1 MEVHTNDENIKRLKK
16 MKKSKRRMYAPPEY
30 SNFKKLYIGSGLTKK
45 EKKVKKKILSREV
58 KSVNLEKT
66 RSVADLVAAFGN
78 TSVQARNIGLC
89 AKVYENT
96 LRDPDRPTIFL
107 GLAGPLIAGGLRKTI
122 RDMIEFGIVD
132 VVVSTGA
139 ILYQDIYQAR
149 GYKHYIGSPD
159 VDDGALHDLLINRI
173 YDTYVDDEKFADTD
187 EWVSRF
193 ADGLKPRTYSTREF
207 LYLLSEKLN
216 DKNSILV
223 TARKHGVPVFCPAI
237 NDSSIGIG
245 LTEHYRRRALKHE
258 NRVVIDAIRDNYEL
272 TQIVVKSKKT
282 AAVYVAGGVP
292 KNFINDSVVMGY
304 IFGRNMGGHTY
315 AFQVTTDV
323 PHWGGLSG
331 STLDEAKS
339 WGKISKKATKAMAFV
354 EPTVSLPLIVGY
366 VLQRGYWKG
375 RKRLQFKWASD
386 VLEKIEQR

>member
-1 MEVHTNDENIKRLKK
+1 
-16 MKKSKRRMYAPPEY
+16 MKKSKIRMYASPE
-30 SNFKKLYIGSGLTKK
+30 SSDFKKLYIGPGLTKK
-45 EKKVKKKILSREV
+45 ERRVKKRILSKEV

-66 RSVADLVAAFGN
+66 RSVADLVAAFEGM
-78 TSVQARNIGLC
+78 SVQARNIGLC
-89 AKVYENT
+89 AKVYENA

-149 GYKHYIGSPD
+149 GHKHYVGSPD
-159 VDDGALHDLLINRI
+159 VDDEVLHDLLINRI

-187 EWVSRF
+187 EWVSRL
-193 ADGLKPRTYSTREF
+193 ADRLEPRTYSTREF
-207 LYLLSEKLN
+207 LYLLSGELN

-223 TARKHGVPVFCPAI
+223 TAKKHGVPIFCPAM

-245 LTEHYRRRALKHE
+245 LTEHYRRKALKHE
-258 NRVVIDAIRDNYEL
+258 KMVMIDAIRDNYEL

-282 AAVYVAGGVP
+282 AGIYVAGGVP
-292 KNFINDSVVMGY
+292 KNFINDSVVSGY
-304 IFGRNMGGHTY
+304 IFGKNTGGHAY

-339 WGKISKKATKAMAFV
+339 WGKISKRATKAMAFV

-366 VLQRGYWKG
+366 VLQRGCWKG
-375 RKRLQFKWASD
+375 RKRLHFSWAGD
-386 VLEKIEQR
+386 TLEKLE

>member
-1 MEVHTNDENIKRLKK
+1 
-16 MKKSKRRMYAPPEY
+16 MKKSKRRMYAPPED
-30 SNFKKLYIGSGLTKK
+30 SDFKKLYIGPGLTKK
-45 EKKVKKKILSREV
+45 ERKVKEKILSKEV
-58 KSVNLEKT
+58 KMVDFAKA
-66 RSVADLVAAFGN
+66 RSVADLVAAFGEM
-78 TSVQARNIGLC
+78 SIQARNIGLC
-89 AKVYENT
+89 AKVYENM
-96 LRDPDRPTIFL
+96 LGDKDRPTIFL

-149 GYKHYIGSPD
+149 GYKHYIGSPNG
-159 VDDGALHDLLINRI
+159 DDALFHDLLIDRI

-187 EWVSRF
+187 EWISRF
-193 ADGLKPRTYSTREF
+193 ADKLESRTYSTREF
-207 LYLLSEKLN
+207 LYLLSEEL
-216 DKNSILV
+216 DDENSILV
-223 TARKHGVPVFCPAI
+223 AARKHGVPVFSPSI

-245 LTEHYRRRALKHE
+245 LTEHYRRKALKNE
-258 NRVVIDAIRDNYEL
+258 DRVVIDAIRDNYEL

-304 IFGRNMGGHTY
+304 IFGRDTGGHSY
-315 AFQVTTDV
+315 ALQVTTDS

-331 STLDEAKS
+331 STLEEAKS
-339 WGKISKKATKAMAFV
+339 WGKISKKATKAMAFI

-366 VLQRGYWKG
+366 VLQEGLWKG
-375 RKRLQFKWASD
+375 RKRLEFKWRGD
-386 VLEKIEQR
+386 VLESISMGSTISEKNVIF